1 MENKYDFSRKKKLEE
16 EYNELMERLASVKHD
31 LALEDH
37 KADAFK
43 AIQRM
48 AEKFPFIY
56 YRHDTFRPDAAISG
70 DYYTEYL
77 LNSRLIKCR
86 EPSSNSDIEIS
97 GVVMRVSHWGN
108 VDRKVFYEQFAGGEH
123 DYVALFN
130 GVVDSY
136 IEQKLIYGM
145 TEDQAKE
152 FIKKSVEAANVHKL
166 AEEVEKAYA
175 ILKQE

>member
-1 MENKYDFSRKKKLEE
+1 MENKYDFSRKRKLEE
-16 EYNELMERLASVKHD
+16 EYNELMDRLSTVKHD

-43 AIQRM
+43 AIQRI
-48 AEKFPFIY
+48 AEKFPFVY
-56 YRHDTFRPDAAISG
+56 YRHDTFRPDAAICG

-86 EPSSNSDIEIS
+86 EPSDRSEIEIA
-97 GVVMRVSHWGN
+97 GLVMRVSHWGN
-108 VDRKVFYEQFAGGEH
+108 VDCKVFYEQFAGGEH
-123 DYVALFN
+123 DYVTMFN
-130 GVVDSY
+130 GAVDHD
-136 IEQKLIYGM
+136 IEKKLIYGM

-166 AEEVEKAYA
+166 AEEVEKAYV

>member
-43 AIQRM
+43 AIQRI
-48 AEKFPFIY
+48 AEKFPFVY
-56 YRHDTFRPDAAISG
+56 YRHENPIWG
-70 DYYTEYL
+70 DLVACNEYL

-86 EPSSNSDIEIS
+86 EPSSSSDIEIS
-97 GVVMRVSHWGN
+97 GLIMRVSYSYVPG
-108 VDRKVFYEQFAGGEH
+108 DASKVFYEQFAGGEN
-123 DYVALFN
+123 DFVTLFN
-130 GVVDSY
+130 GAVDHD
-136 IEQKLIYGM
+136 IEKKLIYGM

-152 FIKKSVEAANVHKL
+152 FIKKSVEAENVHKL
-166 AEEVEKAYA
+166 ADEVAKAYA